1 MSQRELSQESFAMPR
16 PVAILFACAVIG
28 VSPAQSSP
36 RRGVDAPETAAGN
49 PDKVVC
55 KRFAQIG
62 SLVASYRT
70 CKTKREWER
79 ERENLRTINYS
90 TPCKSANTG
99 NCDGT

>member
-1 MSQRELSQESFAMPR
+1 MPR
-16 PVAILFACAVIG
+16 PIAILFACAAISA
-28 VSPAQSSP
+28 SPAQSAP
-36 RRGVDAPETAAGN
+36 GRGADAPETAAGN

-62 SLVASYRT
+62 SLVATYRT